1 MDKISVVVCVK
12 NEEERIRACLEGII
26 KNSPDEIIVV
36 DGNSYDNTVRIAS
49 EFTNKIIIT
58 KNSNLT
64 RDRQIGINAANN
76 NFIAMIDGDHVLE
89 QGDLN
94 GLLKDLVDNNY
105 SIVQSQLKSYCNE
118 NWMNRGEEEM
128 WELFHNVPGPKSMI
142 GVAPAMYRKEL
153 FENIQFDDTV
163 TSTIDDTDFIYRL
176 SQYRTP
182 EGNHIKYGIGNVKI
196 SQRHTS
202 KPEDYYNKFRWYGI
216 GDGEFCVKHP
226 NRKFSMWFHLHVRYQ
241 IIYPIIAICKGKIYA
256 ARYCF
261 IQGKERAKW
270 MNYKIKEL
278 RTK

>member
-94 GLLKDLVDNNY
+94 GLL
-105 SIVQSQLKSYCNE
+105 
-118 NWMNRGEEEM
+118 
-128 WELFHNVPGPKSMI
+128 
-142 GVAPAMYRKEL
+142 
-153 FENIQFDDTV
+153 
-163 TSTIDDTDFIYRL
+163 
-176 SQYRTP
+176 
-182 EGNHIKYGIGNVKI
+182 
-196 SQRHTS
+196 
-202 KPEDYYNKFRWYGI
+202 
-216 GDGEFCVKHP
+216 
-226 NRKFSMWFHLHVRYQ
+226 
-241 IIYPIIAICKGKIYA
+241 
-256 ARYCF
+256 
-261 IQGKERAKW
+261 
-270 MNYKIKEL
+270 
-278 RTK
+278 